1 MCTWMKQRETRNC
14 QFFFY
19 PCGQLEKRHW
29 EGDRGK
35 KPADRIDSSF
45 MFSATSS
52 SNEVVCAGR
61 GEAKQS
67 MSES

>member
-1 MCTWMKQRETRNC
+1 MYLNELKRNKELPI
-14 QFFFY
+14 FFY
-19 PCGQLEKRHW
+19 PCDQQEKRHW